1 MQNLLLLRLFEN
13 VLITN
18 GIWILLLFAAK
29 SGENTHSQLS
39 LFFGPDQGQNRDSQ
53 LSLFLGP
60 EWVQNSG
67 DANNVSDVS
76 DASNANKASH
86 DGNQSARILTGCA

>member
-1 MQNLLLLRLFEN
+1 MHNLLLLRLFEN

-39 LFFGPDQGQNRDSQ
+39 LFFGRNQGQNKDSQ
-53 LSLFLGP
+53 LSLFLKSDWG
-60 EWVQNSG
+60 QNSI
-67 DANNVSDVS
+67 DANIVSDVS
-76 DASNANKASH
+76 
-86 DGNQSARILTGCA
+86 